1 MQYTYY
7 PGCSVGATANL
18 YQESI
23 DTVSPE
29 LGIQLE
35 ELEDWNC
42 CGATAYFSVKET
54 TSMAITAR
62 NLAMAEEFDR
72 DIVTPCSACYLMLNK
87 VNHYFRE
94 DPEMRDRISR
104 ALDAG
109 GLSYNGTVRVRH
121 LIDVVVNDFGLENYQ
136 SIIKRDL
143 SEIKAAPY
151 YGCQIVR
158 PEEGLDDSEKPVMM
172 DRLIDALGAETVD
185 FEMKTKCCGASLM
198 GTMEKHALRMCRGIL
213 QNAVDNGADCLVVL
227 CPLCQMNLDVYQR
240 KVNSLYKTKFN
251 IPVIYFT
258 QLIGLALG
266 KEKKEL
272 GLNRLAVKMKP
283 LEKVL
288 KGA

>member
-1 MQYTYY
+1 MEYTYY

-23 DTVSPE
+23 DAVAPE
-29 LGIQLE
+29 LDIQLE
-35 ELEDWNC
+35 ELEDWSC
-42 CGATAYFSVKET
+42 CGATAYFSVKEI
-54 TSMAITAR
+54 TSIAITSR

-87 VNHYFRE
+87 ANHYFHQ
-94 DPEMRDRISR
+94 DPDMRDKISE
-104 ALDAG
+104 ALKAG
-109 GLSYNGTVRVRH
+109 GLSYNGTVRPRH

-136 SIIKRDL
+136 DIIKRDL
-143 SEIKAAPY
+143 SGLKVAPY

-158 PEEGLDDSEKPVMM
+158 PKEGLDDSEKPVMM
-172 DRLIDALGAETVD
+172 DRLVEAVGAELVE

-198 GTMEKHALRMCRGIL
+198 GTAEKHALRMCRDIL
-213 QNAVDNGADCLVVL
+213 QNAVDSGANCMVLL

-240 KVNSLYKTKFN
+240 KVNTLFKTKFN

-266 KEKKEL
+266 KNKKEL
-272 GLNRLAVKMKP
+272 GLNRLAVKMRP
-283 LEKVL
+283 IENVL
-288 KGA
+288 KGV

>member
-1 MQYTYY
+1 MEYTYY

-23 DTVSPE
+23 DAVTPD
-29 LGIQLE
+29 LDIRLE
-35 ELEDWNC
+35 ELKDWNC
-42 CGATAYFSVKET
+42 CGATAYFSVKEI
-54 TSMAITAR
+54 TSAAITAR
-62 NLAMAEEFDR
+62 NLAMAEESDR
-72 DIVTPCSACYLMLNK
+72 DVVTPCSACYLMLNK
-87 VNHYFRE
+87 VNHYFNE
-94 DPEMRDRISR
+94 DPGMREKILQ

-109 GLSYNGTVRVRH
+109 GLSYGGGVRVRH
-121 LIDVVVNDFGLENYQ
+121 LIDVVTNDFGLENYGSLVKQ
-136 SIIKRDL
+136 DL
-143 SEIKAAPY
+143 SGLKVAPY

-158 PEEGLDDSEKPVMM
+158 PEEGLDDSEKPVLM
-172 DRLIDALGAETVD
+172 DQLIEALGAGVTP

-198 GTMEKHALRMCRGIL
+198 GTAEKHALRMCRDIL
-213 QNAVDNGADCLVVL
+213 QNAVDSGADCIAVL

-240 KVNSLYKTKFN
+240 KVNSLFKTKFN

-266 KEKKEL
+266 KDFREL